1 MTLEQFSK
9 LYNID
14 KKNLTEN
21 EAMIEQ
27 MNEWCY
33 IEGVKYTPT
42 IYLDGYKLPTM
53 YDAED
58 VKYFLRS

>member
-14 KKNLTEN
+14 NKSLIEN

-27 MNEWCY
+27 MNKWCY

>member
-1 MTLEQFSK
+1 
-9 LYNID
+9 
-14 KKNLTEN
+14 
-21 EAMIEQ
+21 MIEQ